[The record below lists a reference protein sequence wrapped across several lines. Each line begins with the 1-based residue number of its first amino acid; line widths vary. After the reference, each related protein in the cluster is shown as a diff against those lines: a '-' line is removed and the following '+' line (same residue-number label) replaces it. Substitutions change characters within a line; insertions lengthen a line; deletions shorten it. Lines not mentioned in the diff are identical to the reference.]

1 VTVSSQ
7 TPINRSTGNG
17 VTTVFPYGF
26 KIISEADIEVTVDGV
41 AKTLNVDYTVSGVGN
56 EAGGNVTMTAA
67 PANLSSVVRR
77 RNMALV
83 RTTDYQDQGEMPA
96 ATLDSDFDAAVLMIQ
111 QVDEQIGRAVTVPA
125 GVSGF
130 DGQLPDPVSSM
141 FLRINSA
148 ADGFDLVSEVTPGA
162 LTVTPFIE
170 TLLNDTD
177 ATAAR
182 STLGAQVAGS
192 YQAAGSY
199 AASGA
204 NNDITSLTGL
214 TSPVSEVRQLQPITA
229 AIASNAITITP
240 SALSL
245 EFRNTTLTNGAVSF
259 VEGTPAALVIASTD
273 SFGLVTAA
281 GNQRIAILAINN
293 AGTIELAASAL
304 AGGVS
309 LDETGVIT
317 TATAATLGTHIKAA
331 NVRTGVAYRVI
342 GFVDATFTTATGWG
356 SLALVQG
363 TGGQA
368 LAAMSSLGYGARG
381 ASPGRALNTTYYN
394 TTSRPMFVE
403 IIFTGHA
410 VSAGATLVVDG
421 STRQSNFS
429 PASSQAGLTIC
440 TIVGPNSSYAANT
453 SGSVSLT
460 SWKETT

>member
-1 VTVSSQ
+1 MTVSSQ

-41 AKTLNVDYTVSGVGN
+41 VKTLNVDYTVSGVGN

-67 PANLSSVVRR
+67 PANLASVVRR

-96 ATLDSDFDAAVLMIQ
+96 ATLDNDFDSAVLMIQ

-182 STLGAQVAGS
+182 VTLGAQVAGS

-204 NNDITSLTGL
+204 NNDITSL
-214 TSPVSEVRQLQPITA
+214 
-229 AIASNAITITP
+229 
-240 SALSL
+240 SA
-245 EFRNTTLTNGAVSF
+245 LTNGIVGTSGNQTIAGTKTFSTQPVLPNAPALQTLTATASGTGVEFTSIPSWVKKITVMMHGTSTNGSSNLRFQIGPSGGVETSGYLSSSAIGTTYGLDAGGFSLTSNITSASISSGIATF
-259 VEGTPAALVIASTD
+259 VLMD
-273 SFGLVTAA
+273 SATNLWAYSATTGYSNAA
-281 GNQRIAILAINN
+281 G
-293 AGTIELAASAL
+293 AGVAGGSKAL
-304 AGGVS
+304 AGTLS
-309 LDETGVIT
+309 RLKLT
-317 TATAATLGTHIKAA
+317 TVNGADT
-331 NVRTGVAYRVI
+331 
-342 GFVDATFTTATGWG
+342 FDAG
-356 SLALVQG
+356 SINILW
-363 TGGQA
+363 
-368 LAAMSSLGYGARG
+368 
-381 ASPGRALNTTYYN
+381 
-394 TTSRPMFVE
+394 E
-403 IIFTGHA
+403 
-410 VSAGATLVVDG
+410 
-421 STRQSNFS
+421 
-429 PASSQAGLTIC
+429 
-440 TIVGPNSSYAANT
+440 
-453 SGSVSLT
+453 
-460 SWKETT
+460 

>member
-1 VTVSSQ
+1 MTVSSQ

-96 ATLDSDFDAAVLMIQ
+96 ETLDSDFDSAVLMIQ

-125 GVSGF
+125 GVTGF

-177 ATAAR
+177 AAAAR
-182 STLGAQVAGS
+182 TTLGAQVAGS

-199 AASGA
+199 QPANSGSGIATLPNLNAGGLPDNSVLTDDIAALQVTGA
-204 NNDITSLTGL
+204 KI
-214 TSPVSEVRQLQPITA
+214 A
-229 AIASNAITITP
+229 AATITP
-240 SALSL
+240 DKLSGAQSGSAPV
-245 EFRNTTLTNGAVSF
+245 FGVRAWCKFNGGTTGTNAPIAGGNIATVTYNGA
-259 VEGTPAALVIASTD
+259 
-273 SFGLVTAA
+273 
-281 GNQRIAILAINN
+281 GNY
-293 AGTIELAASAL
+293 T
-304 AGGVS
+304 
-309 LDETGVIT
+309 
-317 TATAATLGTHIKAA
+317 
-331 NVRTGVAYRVI
+331 
-342 GFVDATFTTATGWG
+342 ATFTTAMQDADYAVTISVSTGSGAYLCG
-356 SLALVQG
+356 SI
-363 TGGQA
+363 
-368 LAAMSSLGYGARG
+368 
-381 ASPGRALNTTYYN
+381 
-394 TTSRPMFVE
+394 TSQ
-403 IIFTGHA
+403 
-410 VSAGATLVVDG
+410 SAGSFTFTTPDFTSTLRNSLIVTVTV
-421 STRQSNFS
+421 TR
-429 PASSQAGLTIC
+429 
-440 TIVGPNSSYAANT
+440 
-453 SGSVSLT
+453 
-460 SWKETT
+460 

>member
-1 VTVSSQ
+1 MTVSSQ

-67 PANLSSVVRR
+67 PANLASVVRR

-96 ATLDSDFDAAVLMIQ
+96 ATLDNDFDSAVLMIQ

-177 ATAAR
+177 AAAAR
-182 STLGAQVAGS
+182 ATLGAQVAGS

-199 AASGA
+199 QPANSGSGITTLPDLAAGGLPNNCVLTADIADAQVTPAKLSQPFTLGAVTNTTSG
-204 NNDITSLTGL
+204 TSIDFTGL
-214 TSPVSEVRQLQPITA
+214 PSWAKRVTVSFNGV
-229 AIASNAITITP
+229 S
-240 SALSL
+240 
-245 EFRNTTLTNGAVSF
+245 TNGSSNLLMRLGAGSVDTTGYSATACTNA
-259 VEGTPAALVIASTD
+259 GIGGSATD
-273 SFGLVTAA
+273 SFSTGFSLVHATGGA
-281 GNQRIAILAINN
+281 
-293 AGTIELAASAL
+293 AASTISGSVVFTLINAASNTWAGSGVLNSYSGGAVYTIAGVKAL
-304 AGGVS
+304 AGA
-309 LDETGVIT
+309 LDRIRL
-317 TATAATLGTHIKAA
+317 TASNGT
-331 NVRTGVAYRVI
+331 
-342 GFVDATFTTATGWG
+342 DTF
-356 SLALVQG
+356 
-363 TGGQA
+363 
-368 LAAMSSLGYGARG
+368 
-381 ASPGRALNTTYYN
+381 
-394 TTSRPMFVE
+394 
-403 IIFTGHA
+403 
-410 VSAGATLVVDG
+410 D
-421 STRQSNFS
+421 
-429 PASSQAGLTIC
+429 
-440 TIVGPNSSYAANT
+440 
-453 SGSVSLT
+453 SGSVNIT
-460 SWKETT
+460 WE

>member
-1 VTVSSQ
+1 MTVSSQ

-41 AKTLNVDYTVSGVGN
+41 VKTLNVDYTVSGVGN

-96 ATLDSDFDAAVLMIQ
+96 ATLDNDFDSAVLMIQ

-125 GVSGF
+125 GVTGF

-182 STLGAQVAGS
+182 VTLGAQVAGS

-204 NNDITSLTGL
+204 NADITSLGALTAGGLPDNSVL
-214 TSPVSEVRQLQPITA
+214 TSDIANAAVTPAKLSQPFTLLSAVSLNGLSAGGYTGIPDWADEIVLNFDQLSTTGTAIPQVQVGSGSYASSGYLSSAVGGVPANVLAGAVVSSGFSLLGAA
-229 AIASNAITITP
+229 AIAANVYQG
-240 SALSL
+240 SL
-245 EFRNTTLTNGAVSF
+245 TLTR
-259 VEGTPAALVIASTD
+259 
-273 SFGLVTAA
+273 VTGNVWNAA
-281 GNQRIAILAINN
+281 GSFSAISGSASFTVNGRIAL
-293 AGTIELAASAL
+293 GGAL
-304 AGGVS
+304 DRVQI
-309 LDETGVIT
+309 IT
-317 TATAATLGTHIKAA
+317 A
-331 NVRTGVAYRVI
+331 
-342 GFVDATFTTATGWG
+342 DAF
-356 SLALVQG
+356 
-363 TGGQA
+363 
-368 LAAMSSLGYGARG
+368 
-381 ASPGRALNTTYYN
+381 
-394 TTSRPMFVE
+394 
-403 IIFTGHA
+403 
-410 VSAGATLVVDG
+410 DG
-421 STRQSNFS
+421 SAQ
-429 PASSQAGLTIC
+429 I
-440 TIVGPNSSYAANT
+440 
-453 SGSVSLT
+453 SGNY
-460 SWKETT
+460 KG

>member
-1 VTVSSQ
+1 MPVPTLITELSTTAVSNYPSGSDS
-7 TPINRSTGNG
+7 P
-17 VTTVFPYGF
+17 
-26 KIISEADIEVTVDGV
+26 A
-41 AKTLNVDYTVSGVGN
+41 TLDDVQRAHGAFIAQIRDDP
-56 EAGGNVTMTAA
+56 TA
-67 PANLSSVVRR
+67 NSSVVIAIAKGGTGASTAAAART
-77 RNMALV
+77 AL
-83 RTTDYQDQGEMPA
+83 GA
-96 ATLDSDFDAAVLMIQ
+96 AAS
-111 QVDEQIGRAVTVPA
+111 
-125 GVSGF
+125 
-130 DGQLPDPVSSM
+130 
-141 FLRINSA
+141 
-148 ADGFDLVSEVTPGA
+148 GA
-162 LTVTPFIE
+162 LASSGIT
-170 TLLNDTD
+170 
-177 ATAAR
+177 
-182 STLGAQVAGS
+182 GA
-192 YQAAGSY
+192 

-204 NNDITSLTGL
+204 NGDITSLTAL

-259 VEGTPAALVIASTD
+259 VEGTPTALVIAATD

-368 LAAMSSLGYGARG
+368 LAALSSLGYGQTWQNVTGSR
-381 ASPGRALNTTYYN
+381 SPSVNYYN
-394 TTSRPMFVE
+394 TTGRPITVFAYGAALSVGVVTN
-403 IIFTGHA
+403 IAAI
-410 VSAGATLVVDG
+410 VSGT
-421 STRQSNFS
+421 T
-429 PASSQAGLTIC
+429 LTIG
-440 TIVGPNSSYAANT
+440 IGASANG
-453 SGSVSLT
+453 SGSGSFVVPPGASYSYSLISCSLST
-460 SWKETT
+460 WLELR